1 MKGFN
6 YSDEFRYSFHAQN
19 YINRKILKIIF
30 PRKTIIILC
39 SIIGI
44 IFLFFPTEVK
54 TTYAEENIV
63 ITLKNFFDVGNSRG
77 DFYYTPIKED
87 GIPASEHILIIKS
100 RHCLDDAKDNDG
112 IVYYFYMVDRSK
124 GLKAL
129 ITEKALDPAEELDES
144 IYEFVDL
151 VKEEMRKDG
160 GVVAIIEKFKKFSAG
175 Q

>member
-1 MKGFN
+1 MKGIN
-6 YSDEFRYSFHAQN
+6 YSNEFRYSFHVQN
-19 YINRKILKIIF
+19 YINRKMLKNIF
-30 PRKTIIILC
+30 PRRNIRILC

-44 IFLFFPTEVK
+44 IFLYFPTEVK
-54 TTYAEENIV
+54 PTYAEENIV
-63 ITLKNFFDVGNSRG
+63 ITLRNFFDVGNSRG

-100 RHCLDDAKDNDG
+100 HHCLDDAKDNDG
-112 IVYYFYMVDRSK
+112 IIYYFYMVDRSK

-129 ITEKALDPAEELDES
+129 ITEKALDPTEELDEY

>member
-1 MKGFN
+1 MKGIN
-6 YSDEFRYSFHAQN
+6 YSNEFRYSFHAQN
-19 YINRKILKIIF
+19 FINRKMLKNIF
-30 PRKTIIILC
+30 PRRNIIILC
-39 SIIGI
+39 SIMSI

-54 TTYAEENIV
+54 TTHAEGNIV
-63 ITLKNFFDVGNSRG
+63 ITLRNFFDVGNSQG

>member
-1 MKGFN
+1 MKGIN
-6 YSDEFRYSFHAQN
+6 YSDEFRYSIHAQN
-19 YINRKILKIIF
+19 NINRKMLKNIF
-30 PRKTIIILC
+30 HRRNIRILC

-44 IFLFFPTEVK
+44 IFLYFPTEVK
-54 TTYAEENIV
+54 PTYAEENIV
-63 ITLKNFFDVGNSRG
+63 ITLRNFFDVGNSHG
-77 DFYYTPIKED
+77 DYYYTPIKED

-129 ITEKALDPAEELDES
+129 ISEKALDPTEELDEY

-160 GVVAIIEKFKKFSAG
+160 GIVAIIEKFSAG
-175 Q
+175 R